1 MRFIRYFVCSVLY
14 ILLGVNVSHVLIG
27 YVNTTST
34 QVFVYVEGHS
44 NGTVFPGE
52 CIACYPTVQSCVSLQ
67 TAHRNLRIE
76 RYSLGLID

>member
-14 ILLGVNVSHVLIG
+14 ILLGVNVSQVLIG

-52 CIACYPTVQSCVSLQ
+52 CIACYATVQSCVSLQ

>member
-14 ILLGVNVSHVLIG
+14 ILLGVNVSQVLIG

-34 QVFVYVEGHS
+34 QVFVYAEGHS

-52 CIACYPTVQSCVSLQ
+52 CTACFPIVQSCVSLQ
-67 TAHRNLRIE
+67 TAHKNLRVE

>member
-14 ILLGVNVSHVLIG
+14 ILLGVNVSQVLIG

>member
-1 MRFIRYFVCSVLY
+1 MRLIRYFVCSVLY